1 MHVPQGFCE
10 SGATIITDTVMVQA
24 GKDIPRRK
32 DIKLVLFNTRRW
44 AIGELQS
51 HTYISLFRDGILQRP
66 STSIGMA
73 ASLSFMWP
81 RLKDKI
87 TQEQL
92 ITHGQL

>member
-32 DIKLVLFNTRRW
+32 DIKLVSFNIRRW
-44 AIGELQS
+44 ARGELQS

-66 STSIGMA
+66 STSLGMA